1 MKIKN
6 IVTGGCLSAVLL
18 LMAASCAGSS
28 DSDKTTAESEVAHA
42 VEEVPAAGAVT
53 KIKADGQIPPAEGK
67 LIVLDFNATWCG
79 PCRQFAPN
87 FEKVADSYSDRA
99 SFYSID
105 VDENPGLAAQ
115 YNVESIPMIVYIR
128 PDGTTTS
135 SVGYMDEAQF
145 ATAVEAALK

>member
-28 DSDKTTAESEVAHA
+28 DSDKTTAESEVAQA

>member
-18 LMAASCAGSS
+18 LMGASCAGSS
-28 DSDKTTAESEVAHA
+28 DSDKTTAENEVAQA

-135 SVGYMDEAQF
+135 SVGYMDQAQF
-145 ATAVEAALK
+145 ASAVEAALK